1 MFGLVDRN
9 KYDIK
14 VFFVNNNRVKETL
27 LPIVIK
33 NVYTYPI
40 ILNNNEGENE
50 DYPSTRIYSDC
61 FQTYQKEDFNPKGYI
76 LSKLIIQYGLVK
88 EPFIQTLLKVFGV
101 V

>member
-1 MFGLVDRN
+1 MDVWACRN
-9 KYDIK
+9 KYFIR

-33 NVYTYPI
+33 NVYTYPT
-40 ILNNNEGENE
+40 ILNSNEGENE
-50 DYPSTRIYSDC
+50 DYPATTIYSDC
-61 FQTYQKEDFNPKGYI
+61 FQTYQKEDFNPKGYYCT
-76 LSKLIIQYGLVK
+76 KLTIQYGLVK